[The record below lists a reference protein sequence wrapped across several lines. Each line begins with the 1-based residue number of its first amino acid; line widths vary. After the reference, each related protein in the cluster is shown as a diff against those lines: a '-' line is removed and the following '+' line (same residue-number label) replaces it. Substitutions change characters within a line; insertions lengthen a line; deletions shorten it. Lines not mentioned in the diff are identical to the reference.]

1 VPLIQV
7 SRTWASSSTWAA
19 PQALAAPPQVYSTG
33 ESGAGSAG
41 VSGTHGGASG
51 GGGALGGEPALG
63 GVIPGSTVLT
73 ITIGP
78 GGTGTAT
85 AVTGGSVTVTGNF
98 GQSASGAIGGPG
110 GAPGSNALAEAGGA
124 GANGAAGTRGG
135 SGGGGSAGAGGPG
148 GAGNAAS
155 GTTAGLGGTAGPGT
169 PAGAAGSNGG
179 SVLSAGL
186 NGIAPGS
193 GAGGGGSGGSPGGT
207 GAPGQVVI
215 VWLLQV
221 PGPQMPVGQG
231 RPRHRRP
238 AWMRGHPGSP
248 VFVPA
253 PGPAVAPP
261 PPAAGPVRQHRPG
274 RHSPWMRGETGT
286 PVTGLLPGPAV
297 PAPAPAP
304 GPVRQ
309 KRPAR
314 RSPRMGGQPGAW
326 TTSPQTVVNQWA
338 ATFAQPAAFGN
349 MPPALQSV
357 VVPLNSG
364 NSVGGGTGT
373 STPGNW
379 LFCIVGWNQ
388 ADALPSVDFGDGDDI
403 HSYWR
408 PGGASG
414 AGGATGTSIWYTPN
428 IARQVND
435 VYVAPNGATA
445 GVGVL
450 VLEVAGLGP
459 WDTVTG
465 VFANFADLATSL
477 NLALPAP
484 SASACLIAAVT
495 GDSTAAGQAFTPP
508 GWTTLSTVTAS
519 NGSDHSCDVV
529 LTSAILPAT
538 AGPVSVTATASSADL
553 SGVIIGVLTNA
564 PSPIPAGSN
573 AAWPLLKCEF
583 APGGGFE
590 TPPDQLQWVDIT
602 KRLWS
607 WHESTGPQYQL
618 AQMMSTAGTMQV
630 DNFDGSLSPSN
641 PGGLWYSNALNVNM
655 SFNAPFPHTGVKP
668 WTGINGATLAQSS
681 TYAFASAPNAAAT
694 YSCEVTPDGSTALPG
709 ARSEMDPVTAGS
721 VYSASAWFLSPAGW
735 STGAQAAIRWY
746 DSSSVPIS
754 TSAVAAT
761 SIPAG
766 TTVFTQVTQ
775 LAVTAP
781 AGAAYAS
788 VVARF
793 AGTPAVPF
801 WLAEACIVPGS
812 LPPVTGRVTTGTP
825 IRLRC
830 ALGTM
835 GGVAY
840 NRWYVTSRNA
850 LSWPEKRNKA
860 MRNFVDATFSDLWSV
875 VSKSS
880 PTPYR
885 GEVEQDAPYAWW
897 PLDDQL
903 LTGSVLPVAMRNA
916 AVGNANVLSIAL
928 SPAGAM
934 DSASYS
940 TAGLYNT
947 YQANSVA
954 LYTVNALQGL
964 IYGDPQSGLQ
974 SSAGSGG
981 AVTAQPGSA
990 AWQQAGMIGG
1000 TGSQGWYLACQD
1012 ANYPSVASGVTIE
1025 GWWDYG
1031 WFGGLAGG
1039 GYRPGNAIT
1048 GTTYIQDTAQQPYCP
1063 LTLFTITSSS
1073 AMVAM
1078 LQLDLTGD
1086 LNLIVMESGSPTSFS
1101 IYTATDL
1108 RTSSWHH
1115 YALALTT
1122 SGYTVYVDGGQTA
1135 QVSGSLSGVAAS
1147 FTWVVINGDMGS
1159 NAASDTSAYQHG
1171 GNVAISHFAI
1181 YPAVL
1186 PAYRIWSHYNAAVTG
1201 FGQIPAPSGV
1211 TAEFVTGAIGW
1222 AADGTPVGS
1231 GTTPYGYYGG
1241 AWSGGAAPP
1250 PNAIA
1255 LSVIV
1260 TAQLGAYTSGPSAW
1274 TVITGY
1280 SSTQSAYVGWT
1291 GFAPLFTIYTGAALG
1306 GELEAATVCGPADTF
1321 YGGYGSSAAGAG
1333 PAQVAGGTGA
1343 SPPTAASSLGDTVG
1357 QRLERL
1363 LGYGNVTSPRRCIDP
1378 APELVRAALDIG
1390 GQQSGSSVGNIVQSD
1405 DGFLFI
1411 DLPGNISYRQR
1422 PHLAADQV
1430 VWFIGMN
1437 VAGGMLPFSDD
1448 VEFGNDPARVW
1459 DDITVASYA
1468 PDGSSPPVL
1477 TPTSAVLVN
1486 AAQQQ
1491 YGDRPQQVTSYLQD
1505 PAKQQA
1511 QADWIF
1517 ATYGS
1522 LQRRVAK
1529 ITIEAASHP
1538 ASWAF
1543 VLSANI
1549 SDLIQVFDQPFGA
1562 PATTGIYRIS
1572 HLDRTV
1578 SYSANGS
1585 EVTGRAEVTA
1595 DPVPASYWS

>member
-1 VPLIQV
+1 M
-7 SRTWASSSTWAA
+7 
-19 PQALAAPPQVYSTG
+19 
-33 ESGAGSAG
+33 
-41 VSGTHGGASG
+41 GGH
-51 GGGALGGEPALG
+51 
-63 GVIPGSTVLT
+63 
-73 ITIGP
+73 
-78 GGTGTAT
+78 
-85 AVTGGSVTVTGNF
+85 
-98 GQSASGAIGGPG
+98 
-110 GAPGSNALAEAGGA
+110 
-124 GANGAAGTRGG
+124 AGTW
-135 SGGGGSAGAGGPG
+135 
-148 GAGNAAS
+148 
-155 GTTAGLGGTAGPGT
+155 TA
-169 PAGAAGSNGG
+169 
-179 SVLSAGL
+179 
-186 NGIAPGS
+186 I
-193 GAGGGGSGGSPGGT
+193 
-207 GAPGQVVI
+207 
-215 VWLLQV
+215 
-221 PGPQMPVGQG
+221 
-231 RPRHRRP
+231 
-238 AWMRGHPGSP
+238 
-248 VFVPA
+248 
-253 PGPAVAPP
+253 
-261 PPAAGPVRQHRPG
+261 
-274 RHSPWMRGETGT
+274 
-286 PVTGLLPGPAV
+286 
-297 PAPAPAP
+297 
-304 GPVRQ
+304 
-309 KRPAR
+309 
-314 RSPRMGGQPGAW
+314 
-326 TTSPQTVVNQWA
+326 PQTVVNQWA
-338 ATFAQPAAFGN
+338 ATFTQPAAFGN

-357 VVPLNSG
+357 VVPLDSG
-364 NSVGGGTGT
+364 SLVGGGSGT
-373 STPGNW
+373 STAGNW
-379 LFCIVGWNQ
+379 LFCVVGWNQ
-388 ADALPSVDFGDGDDI
+388 ASALPSVSFGDGDDI

-408 PGGASG
+408 PGGISG
-414 AGGATGTSIWYTPN
+414 PAGNTGTSVWFTPN
-428 IARQVND
+428 LARQVND
-435 VYVAPNGATA
+435 VYVAPNGATS
-445 GVGVL
+445 GISVL
-450 VLEVAGLGP
+450 VFEVAGLGP
-459 WDTVTG
+459 WDTITG
-465 VFANFADLATSL
+465 VFTNFADLAASL

-495 GDSTAAGQAFTPP
+495 GDSTAAGQSFAPP

-519 NGSDHSCDVV
+519 NGVDHTCDVV
-529 LTSAILPAT
+529 LTSAILPAAT
-538 AGPVSVTATASSADL
+538 GSVPVTATAGSADL
-553 SGVIIGVLTNA
+553 SGVIIGVLTSA
-564 PSPIPAGSN
+564 PSPIPAGAN
-573 AAWPLLKCEF
+573 PAWPWLKCEF

-590 TPPDQLQWVDIT
+590 TPPDQLVWVDIT

-618 AQMMSTAGTMQV
+618 AQLMSTDGTMQV

-655 SFNAPFPHTGVKP
+655 SFNAPYPHTGVSP
-668 WTGINGATLAQSS
+668 WTGINGAALAQSS
-681 TYAFASAPNAAAT
+681 AYAFASAPNAAAT
-694 YSCEVTPDGSTALPG
+694 YSCMVTPDGTTATPG
-709 ARSEMDPVTAGS
+709 AQAEMVPVTAGQ
-721 VYSASAWFLSPAGW
+721 VYSASAWFWSPAGW
-735 STGAQAAIRWY
+735 SAGAQAAIRWY
-746 DSSSVPIS
+746 DSSSTLIS
-754 TSAVAAT
+754 TSAAT
-761 SIPAG
+761 ATAIPSG
-766 TTVFTQVTQ
+766 TSTFTQVTQ
-775 LAVTAP
+775 LGVTAP
-781 AGAAYAS
+781 VGAVYAR
-788 VVARF
+788 VVPRF
-793 AGTPAVPF
+793 AGTPSAPF

-825 IRLRC
+825 VRLRC

-916 AVGNANVLSIAL
+916 AVGNANVLNIAL

-934 DSASYS
+934 DNASYS

-954 LYTVNALQGL
+954 LYAVNALQGWM
-964 IYGDPQSGLQ
+964 YGDPQSGLQ

-981 AVTAQPGSA
+981 ATTAQPGSA
-990 AWQQAGMIGG
+990 AWQQTGMIGG
-1000 TGSQGWYLACQD
+1000 TGSQGWYLVCQD
-1012 ANYPSVASGVTIE
+1012 PDYPSVTSGVTIE

-1078 LQLDLTGD
+1078 LQLDLTGH

-1108 RTSSWHH
+1108 RTSSGHH

-1135 QVSGSLSGVAAS
+1135 QVSGTLSGVAAS
-1147 FTWVVINGDMGS
+1147 FSWLVVNGDMGS
-1159 NAASDTSAYQHG
+1159 NSASDTSAYQHG

-1231 GTTPYGYYGG
+1231 GSAPYGYYGG
-1241 AWSGGAAPP
+1241 AWSGGAAPA

-1255 LSVIV
+1255 LSAVV
-1260 TAQLGAYTSGPSAW
+1260 TANMGAYTSGPSAW

-1280 SSTQSAYVGWT
+1280 SSTQSAWVSWT
-1291 GFAPLFTIYTGAALG
+1291 GFAPLFTVYTGSALG
-1306 GELEAATVCGPADTF
+1306 SEAEAATVRGPGDTF
-1321 YGGYGSSAAGAG
+1321 YGGYGSSADGVG
-1333 PAQVAGGTGA
+1333 PAQAAWGTGA

-1363 LGYGNVTSPRRCIDP
+1363 LGYGNVTAPRRCIDP

-1390 GQQSGSSVGNIVQSD
+1390 GQQAGSSANNIVQSD
-1405 DGFLFI
+1405 DGFLFV

-1430 VWFIGMN
+1430 VWYIGMN

-1505 PAKQQA
+1505 PAKQQV

-1549 SDLIQVFDQPFGA
+1549 SDLIQVYDQPFGA
-1562 PATTGIYRIS
+1562 PATIGIYRIS
-1572 HLDRTV
+1572 HLDRTI

-1595 DPVPASYWS
+1595 DPVPASYWQ